1 MLPVSIGTKFLG
13 LMMLAGLSM
22 VALMGCGEDGYSYNN
37 YSQAYNAYPPGY
49 RYSYAPGYN
58 YNADPRYGNNSS
70 SRSYDRQPERNA
82 AAQRTDVQS
91 EAHRDTAPRASAP
104 RASQNR
110 DTHQDT
116 AAQHDQH

>member
-13 LMMLAGLSM
+13 LMMFAGLSM

-58 YNADPRYGNNSS
+58 YNANPRYGYNSYS
-70 SRSYDRQPERNA
+70 QAYGRQPERSGV
-82 AAQRTDVQS
+82 AQRSDVQG
-91 EAHRDTAPRASAP
+91 EAHRDTASRVNAP
-104 RASQNR
+104 RASQSR
-110 DTHQDT
+110 DAHQV
-116 AAQHDQH
+116 AARPDQR